1 MSSLDRFMAWLESR
15 LQGLVEGGTSWL
27 LPGGRQR
34 RELAGWLAEVMQESA
49 RRTAHGDWQ
58 APDLYTLTLPTTA
71 ANQVDETLLVELAA
85 ALQAEAGRRG
95 LTFSHSPVVR
105 VVADPLGQAARVQ
118 VAFSGSNPGDTG
130 TVKVPI
136 QPASLPETSSQ
147 CRAYLVVNGQY
158 TFPLTSPVVSIGRD
172 PGNTLV
178 LEDLRVSRAHAQLR
192 LVQGAYVIFDLQ
204 STGGTTVNGHLVVQ
218 HTLTPGDV
226 IALAGVPLVYGQET
240 PPETEITQKLPVE
253 PVDPEV
259 L

>member
-49 RRTAHGDWQ
+49 RRNAHGGWQ
-58 APDLYTLTLPTTA
+58 APDLYTLTLPTGA
-71 ANQVDETLLVELAA
+71 ANQVDETLLVELAS
-85 ALQAEAGRRG
+85 ALQAEASRRG

-136 QPASLPETSSQ
+136 QPASLPETSEK
-147 CRAYLVVNGQY
+147 VVRGGAWNNEKE
-158 TFPLTSPVVSIGRD
+158 L
-172 PGNTLV
+172 
-178 LEDLRVSRAHAQLR
+178 LRVYSRGSQPADWCTPQLGFR
-192 LVQGAYVIFDLQ
+192 PAAI
-204 STGGTTVNGHLVVQ
+204 
-218 HTLTPGDV
+218 
-226 IALAGVPLVYGQET
+226 
-240 PPETEITQKLPVE
+240 LP
-253 PVDPEV
+253 
-259 L
+259 